1 MTYELLKLVTTLLVL
16 THQTRAN
23 SLQDK
28 AGKFLFNIIRFSN
41 DACDAGDS
49 KTGVCMTSSE
59 CTSSGGAASGTCAKG
74 YGTCC
79 LLFKSKCDDIVK
91 ANNTYIRNPDY
102 DASYKPTAATNCKFE
117 LENPG
122 DICQYRLDF
131 VKFQLEKPQE
141 KPTGVSTA
149 TGVGACTTDSLTITG
164 ANKQVLPVIC
174 GKADGQHMYVC
185 AGTKGEKAIMDFKV
199 TNAAM
204 WDIKVTQIKCGDT
217 SLAPPGCLQYYMG
230 EMGTVSSFNF
240 GGSKHLIQSHDYTVC
255 VRPEAGACG
264 IEWMEDPDE
273 TDAFIMSTADWTAA
287 NVAKAG
293 GIPSAA
299 ATSTLS
305 AGPLVG
311 DHCTESWIT
320 IPGAFTTTSQ
330 RDTLDYYVGEKYADA
345 KEAEDVKLV
354 GPQDRMCGYRLNNK
368 GMTLAKTDGGIIPT
382 GSAAVAPVTPDFS
395 SANIVSSVKSYKSFM
410 LYVHSRASGDS
421 PFKNAVKPTGFKLK
435 YKTLSSC

>member
-79 LLFKSKCDDIVK
+79 LLYKSTCDDIVK

-102 DASYKPTAATNCKFE
+102 SASYEPTSTTNCKFE

-131 VKFQLEKPQE
+131 VQFQLENP
-141 KPTGVSTA
+141 
-149 TGVGACTTDSLTITG
+149 GVGAAAATGTGACTNDYLTITG

-174 GKADGQHMYVC
+174 GDATGQHMYVC
-185 AGTKGEKAIMDFKV
+185 AGTTGEKAIMDFKV

-217 SLAPPGCLQYYMG
+217 SLAPSGCLQYYTG

-240 GGSKHLIQSHDYTVC
+240 DGSKHLIENHDYTIC

-273 TDAFIMSTADWTAA
+273 TDAFIMSTADWTTVNIAA
-287 NVAKAG
+287 AG
-293 GIPSAA
+293 DIPANA
-299 ATSTLS
+299 ATSTYS

-311 DHCTESWIT
+311 DHCEESWIT
-320 IPGAFTTTSQ
+320 IPGAFTTTSEA
-330 RDTLDYYVGEKYADA
+330 DTLDYYLGAAYADA
-345 KEAEDVKLV
+345 NPENDVKLV

-368 GMTLAKTDGGIIPT
+368 GMTLAAADGGIIPT
-382 GSAAVAPVTPDFS
+382 GNAAVAPLSPDFS
-395 SANIVSSVKSYKSFM
+395 SDNIVSSVKSYTSF
-410 LYVHSRASGDS
+410 LLSVHSRASGD
-421 PFKNAVKPTGFKLK
+421 PAPATTNVVQPTGFKLK
-435 YKTLSSC
+435 YKLLSSC